1 MSGALTPGALP
12 GGGVPGP
19 EPASPPGGMAVGF
32 YGKLPARGDFVR
44 AGLPRD
50 FTDRWD
56 DWLQSVIAGSRTL
69 MGEAWLPAFLEAP
82 VWRFALPPGMCG
94 ERAALGLML
103 PSVDKAGRYFPLTFA
118 ALPASGAALPALGI
132 ADAESGAAH
141 TWLDR
146 CEAAGRTA
154 LERDTSPQEI
164 ADAIGWPD
172 LPDGVAECFDG
183 VWWSDGSPR
192 VKPAQMLLGSLPDVA
207 TYAAM
212 LGMDAASGKTEQ
224 QVPGETTWDPSS

>member
-1 MSGALTPGALP
+1 LSGPVT
-12 GGGVPGP
+12 
-19 EPASPPGGMAVGF
+19 VGF

-69 MGEAWLPAFLEAP
+69 MGDDWLPAFLEAP

-118 ALPASGAALPALGI
+118 ALHDESFAASES
-132 ADAESGAAH
+132 DA
-141 TWLDR
+141 WLDI
-146 CEAAGRTA
+146 CEAAGRDA
-154 LERDTSPQEI
+154 LEQDTPPQAI
-164 ADAIGWPD
+164 ADRLGAPD
-172 LPDGVAECFDG
+172 LVVAADGTDG

-192 VKPAQMLLGSLPDVA
+192 VKAGRMTLHSMPDAA
-207 TYAAM
+207 TYSAM
-212 LGMDAASGKTEQ
+212 LGSGIPGTGETSDDSGEEAS
-224 QVPGETTWDPSS
+224 GETTWKSKS